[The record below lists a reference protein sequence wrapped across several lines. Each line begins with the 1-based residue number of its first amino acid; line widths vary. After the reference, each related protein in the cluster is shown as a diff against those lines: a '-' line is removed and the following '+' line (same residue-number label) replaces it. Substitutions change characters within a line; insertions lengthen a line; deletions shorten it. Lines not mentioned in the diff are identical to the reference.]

1 VILVFHYDD
10 REAIQDIMGHIQT
23 SFPHLHS
30 LLYVINPK
38 GNDTIYDLDV
48 RLFAGQDHL
57 VEVIGGLQFRVGPKS
72 FFQTNTGQALQ
83 LYRTVKEFAA
93 MDGRGVLY
101 DLYSGTGTIALYM
114 AREAERV
121 VGVETVEE
129 AVQDARL
136 NAQLNGIGNAAF
148 ITGDLSRMFDETFI
162 AAHGRPDVII
172 TDPPRSGMHPKVL
185 DQLLRLSADRIVYV
199 SCNPAT
205 QARDLAILSAGY
217 DLDTIQPVDMFPQTH
232 HVENVALLLRK
243 EAKGTT
249 QADRD

>member
-1 VILVFHYDD
+1 
-10 REAIQDIMGHIQT
+10 
-23 SFPHLHS
+23 
-30 LLYVINPK
+30 
-38 GNDTIYDLDV
+38 
-48 RLFAGQDHL
+48 
-57 VEVIGGLQFRVGPKS
+57 
-72 FFQTNTGQALQ
+72 
-83 LYRTVKEFAA
+83 

-148 ITGDLSRMFDETFI
+148 ITGDLSRMFDEAFI